1 MPPNLAVPDGSLAR
15 SAHPTHLRAVA
26 VPPPRS
32 RGVRAF
38 RGATT
43 VAADEPA
50 LIREAVIELLE
61 TLLDDNDLAPHD
73 VISAVFTATPD
84 LVSEFPAHAA
94 RLIGW
99 TDIPLLCAQE
109 LPVAGALPRC
119 IRVMLHAET
128 RRQRAE
134 VRHAY
139 LREAVLL
146 RQDLLSD

>member
-1 MPPNLAVPDGSLAR
+1 VP
-15 SAHPTHLRAVA
+15 HLRLVA
-26 VPPPRS
+26 APPSRA

-43 VAADEPA
+43 VAADEPE

-61 TLLDDNDLAPHD
+61 AMLDDNDLSPND
-73 VISAVFTATPD
+73 LISAVFTATPD

-94 RLIGW
+94 RVLGW

-109 LPVAGALPRC
+109 LPVEGALPRC

-128 RRQRAE
+128 RRQRSE
-134 VRHAY
+134 VKHAY